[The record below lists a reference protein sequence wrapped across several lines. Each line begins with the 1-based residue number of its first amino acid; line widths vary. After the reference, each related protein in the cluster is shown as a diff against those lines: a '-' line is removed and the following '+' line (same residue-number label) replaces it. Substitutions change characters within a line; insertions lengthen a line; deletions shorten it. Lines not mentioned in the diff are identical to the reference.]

1 MGEIIIL
8 FLNVLKQQISF
19 IYQAG
24 CFQRTLNKQ

>member
-1 MGEIIIL
+1 MGEIIM